1 MPLTIGAR
9 QDFLNA
15 IIRGDANPYTYLAVG
30 DQRLNLALFVGGSGN
45 GVDPGDDTADGAASV
60 ADEVSDTGTAYA
72 RTPVEFG
79 TAAQQPTSGNPASI
93 SNDATVTFPTCQGTA
108 WATGTSYVS
117 GWALYD
123 NATSPSCIW
132 TGAFDTGKN
141 VDVNDTVT
149 IASTNL
155 VLRLT

>member
-30 DQRLNLALFVGGSGN
+30 DQRLYLALFVGGSGG

-60 ADEVSDTGTAYA
+60 ATEVSGGNYS

-93 SNDATVTFPTCQGTA
+93 SNDATVTFPVCQTTA
-108 WATGTSYVS
+108 WATGTNYVS

-123 NATSPSCIW
+123 NATTPSCIW

-149 IASTNL
+149 IAATNL